1 VLKDVGVLTRGRLR
15 EEFEKR
21 TMRMVSLLEK
31 RGRIE
36 KYKAKNNRLRLVA
49 QKTANMSFQF
59 WIKQIITIQLIRT

>member
-59 WIKQIITIQLIRT
+59 